1 MAKFVTGK
9 ELIKQ
14 VDTIIHEAKK
24 ELLVISPYIKLD
36 DYFKKQ
42 LFKKHKGNSELH
54 ILIAF
59 GKNENNLQKS
69 LTKEDLEYF
78 KDFPNIS
85 IVYIPNLHAKYY
97 ANENKGIITSIN
109 LYDHSFKNNVE
120 FGVVSESK
128 LIGGSSIDKD
138 AWESSMKILKEGYAV
153 FIRRPNYKKKYWIAK
168 DYTGSNNLLD
178 LTENLVKRD
187 KLIKH
192 SVFNFLD
199 KTFIEKTNS
208 HKKISREEFE
218 RNKTAKKQTAYPIK
232 EKQPKMLSATNLGK
246 LKNKSFNEV
255 IDIMI
260 AKGFIKDKN
269 TITTLG
275 NHSGLKYKE
284 NSRGNKW
291 IVYPEALAESL

>member
-97 ANENKGIITSIN
+97 ANEN
-109 LYDHSFKNNVE
+109 
-120 FGVVSESK
+120 
-128 LIGGSSIDKD
+128 
-138 AWESSMKILKEGYAV
+138 
-153 FIRRPNYKKKYWIAK
+153 
-168 DYTGSNNLLD
+168 
-178 LTENLVKRD
+178 
-187 KLIKH
+187 
-192 SVFNFLD
+192 
-199 KTFIEKTNS
+199 
-208 HKKISREEFE
+208 
-218 RNKTAKKQTAYPIK
+218 
-232 EKQPKMLSATNLGK
+232 
-246 LKNKSFNEV
+246 
-255 IDIMI
+255 
-260 AKGFIKDKN
+260 
-269 TITTLG
+269 
-275 NHSGLKYKE
+275 
-284 NSRGNKW
+284 
-291 IVYPEALAESL
+291 